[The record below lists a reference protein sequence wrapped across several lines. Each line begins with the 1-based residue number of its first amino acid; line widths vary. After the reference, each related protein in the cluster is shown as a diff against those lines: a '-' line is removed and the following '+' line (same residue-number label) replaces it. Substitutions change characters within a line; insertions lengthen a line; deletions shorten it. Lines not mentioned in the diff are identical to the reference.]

1 MQVRRTGGKDWPTTE
16 SEMGVLMSNRRTYL
30 ETLNQGRER
39 RPSASLEQITQSLQ
53 NLESRLEQSR
63 EQHDPMAR
71 PRADLDRRQGPRADL
86 GFGPP
91 PAPAERMPPRN
102 DLGFG
107 PRHGDDLRAAP
118 PRPAPRTAP
127 PEQPYQSIARDIDRV
142 RGQEDGIASVSKIAS
157 ELKALRDDLR
167 QQMQTG
173 LHQEFEQLKSEI
185 GRVYSSAPAQL
196 GAELS
201 TEIERISDSLHALS
215 NRSDDRGIAL
225 LRQEIE
231 QVKGA
236 LQHLAREET
245 VQSADRRWDEFDR
258 RWSDF
263 EDRVDARQQA
273 GDPSISILADRLQSI
288 SEAVNGL
295 PESLSLRSMED
306 KVRMLAGAVEQFVRQ
321 QERQAPETFSLIEER
336 LDEISRAIVASSAAA
351 KTPNFDPEP
360 FRRIEARISSLATQ
374 IEEVANDRPLDAVIE
389 HLNLLS
395 RRVDELATKDPT
407 PDPAVER
414 LGRQINSLAAQLK
427 DVANDRPT
435 QAVIEHLNHLSRRV
449 DELAARAPTPDPAVE
464 RLARQIGSIA
474 DKIDRQPTPPD
485 PELLFQGIE
494 QRFDVLSDM
503 IERRQGDAIEQGN
516 GMFRELEHRLEQ
528 LGARLDKRAADPLDN
543 NRVMAAIDA
552 RFSAFAERMEANNP
566 AEANNAA
573 IRGLESR
580 LVDISHRLDASAA
593 QFAEFDPEVIRNL
606 ESQVAALTQHLSR
619 PAAPLPEFED
629 IGPRLDELERSIAGS
644 RDSILEAARQAAENA
659 VRTFDGSQTQTAA
672 VTGLA
677 QDMRALEQ
685 LTRRSDQRNAKT
697 FEAIHDTL
705 IKIVDRL
712 GALDTSDA
720 GQDEPDLVDAPA
732 PVMQRSPAPK
742 LEIADVPSI
751 DPDQRLRRGEPEERL
766 ERAGPS
772 MDRMPAAPVAE
783 TAVLAA
789 KVQPDAANAAP
800 ARGPKA
806 LIGGIARALSAKRD
820 STAIPAAA
828 VEARTE
834 AMEPKLDLD
843 QPLDPRSANRPLEP
857 GTGAPDLNAIMRRVR
872 DEREQPQKASEPDA
886 AQSDF
891 IAAARRAAKAA
902 AAEAESLKRGSDKSG
917 LVRSTKLGDVFR
929 SRRKP
934 ILMAAAAVMIALA
947 GLQLGKAFL
956 GSKEDVAEALPD
968 PSTAAPP
975 IAASTMAEP
984 TDTAVKD
991 VTAQA
996 SLPTDPM
1003 MSSAEPAPEA
1013 ANQTPLPEDSEAAAE
1028 AAAPDAPATASAEPA
1043 PAEIAPDTQITSA
1056 NAPTDTAAT
1065 PIPTAAP
1072 AADAA
1077 APAVDTTVPATEAA
1091 APAEPAPPADK
1102 MAEIPTEAGPVA
1114 LREAA
1119 ASGDAKAL
1127 FEVGSRFA
1135 EGRGMTAD
1143 MKQAAT
1149 WYEKSADL
1157 GFAPAQYRI
1166 GNFFE
1171 KGTGVERDIAKAK
1184 TWYEKAA
1191 TQGNASAM
1199 HNLAVLYAMGA
1210 DGAADNEAAARWF
1223 TAAAEVG
1230 VKDSQFN
1237 LGILAAKGVGMKQSL
1252 EESYKWFAL
1261 VAKEGD
1267 RDAAAKRDEIA
1278 NSLRPEQLKA
1288 ARASVELWKPKPL
1301 NAEANSVEIPDS
1313 WQESQATTAGID
1325 MKKAIG
1331 NIQRIL
1337 NKNGYDAGGADGVMG
1352 EKTKTAIMAF
1362 QKDNGM
1368 EANGLVDETLVRALI
1383 AKK

>member
-1 MQVRRTGGKDWPTTE
+1 
-16 SEMGVLMSNRRTYL
+16 MSNRRTYL
-30 ETLNQGRER
+30 DTLNQGRQR

-63 EQHDPMAR
+63 EQHDPMSR
-71 PRADLDRRQGPRADL
+71 PRGEFDRRQGPRADL
-86 GFGPP
+86 GFGAS
-91 PAPAERMPPRN
+91 PAPERAPPRA

-107 PRHGDDLRAAP
+107 PRYGEEQRPAP
-118 PRPAPRTAP
+118 QRTAPRPAVT
-127 PEQPYQSIARDIDRV
+127 EQPYQSIARDLDRV
-142 RGQEDGIASVSKIAS
+142 RGQEDGIASVSKIAG
-157 ELKALRDDLR
+157 ELKALRDELR
-167 QQMQTG
+167 QQMTTG
-173 LHQEFEQLKSEI
+173 LHQEFEQLKSEL
-185 GRVYSSAPAQL
+185 GRVYSGVPAQV

-201 TEIERISDSLHALS
+201 AEIERISDSLHALS
-215 NRSDDRGIAL
+215 NRSDDRGINL
-225 LRQEIE
+225 LRQEIDE
-231 QVKGA
+231 MKGA
-236 LQHLAREET
+236 LMQMAREET
-245 VQSADRRWDEFDR
+245 VQSVDRRWDEFDR
-258 RWSDF
+258 RWTDF
-263 EDRVDARQQA
+263 EDRVDARQRA

-295 PESLSLRSMED
+295 PESLSLRSMEE

-374 IEEVANDRPLDAVIE
+374 IEEVANDRPSDAVIE
-389 HLNLLS
+389 HLNQLS
-395 RRVDELATKDPT
+395 RRVDELASRDPA

-414 LGRQINSLAAQLK
+414 LGRQINALAAQIK

-516 GMFRELEHRLEQ
+516 SMFRDLEHRLEQ
-528 LGARLDKRAADPLDN
+528 LGARLDKRVADPLDN
-543 NRVMAAIDA
+543 GRLMAAIDA

-566 AEANNAA
+566 AEAHSAA
-573 IRGLESR
+573 IKGLESR
-580 LVDISHRLDASAA
+580 LVDISRRLDASAA

-606 ESQVAALTQHLSR
+606 ENQVAALTLHLSR
-619 PAAPLPEFED
+619 PQAPLPEFED

-712 GALDTSDA
+712 GALDGSA
-720 GQDEPDLVDAPA
+720 EVDEPEFAPA
-732 PVMQRSPAPK
+732 PQPAMQRAPAQK

-751 DPDQRLRRGEPEERL
+751 DPDQRPRHIE
-766 ERAGPS
+766 
-772 MDRMPAAPVAE
+772 AE
-783 TAVLAA
+783 TSV
-789 KVQPDAANAAP
+789 VPQTQAAP
-800 ARGPKA
+800 ADLPEEPAIIAVKPQPEVAISAPAAAGYGPKS
-806 LIGGIARALSAKRD
+806 LIGGLARKLTAKRE

-828 VEARTE
+828 VEPRVE
-834 AMEPKLDLD
+834 APEPQLDLD
-843 QPLDPRSANRPLEP
+843 QPLDPKVANRPIEP
-857 GTGAPDLNAIMRRVR
+857 GAGAPDLNAIMRRFR
-872 DEREQPQKASEPDA
+872 DEREQPQKAAVAEPDPA
-886 AQSDF
+886 KSDF

-902 AAEAESLKRGSDKSG
+902 AAEAEQLKRGTDKAG
-917 LVRSTKLGDVFR
+917 GVRSSKLGDVFR

-947 GLQLGKAFL
+947 GLQIGKAFL
-956 GSKEDVAEALPD
+956 GSGEDVAATTPETSMEASPV
-968 PSTAAPP
+968 
-975 IAASTMAEP
+975 AASSVAE
-984 TDTAVKD
+984 TGDAAVKD

-996 SLPTDPM
+996 ILPG
-1003 MSSAEPAPEA
+1003 EPVSPEA
-1013 ANQTPLPEDSEAAAE
+1013 SPAETAADPSTPPQDSEAEAQAATPE
-1028 AAAPDAPATASAEPA
+1028 APAMASAEPVSTE
-1043 PAEIAPDTQITSA
+1043 PAPDTQITSA
-1056 NAPTDTAAT
+1056 NPPADGAAAMTAAA
-1065 PIPTAAP
+1065 PALETAAP
-1072 AADAA
+1072 APEA
-1077 APAVDTTVPATEAA
+1077 APAATEAA
-1091 APAEPAPPADK
+1091 APAEPAPPAEK
-1102 MAEIPTEAGPVA
+1102 MAEIPAEAGPVA

-1127 FEVGSRFA
+1127 FEVGSRYSD
-1135 EGRGMTAD
+1135 GRGVKAD
-1143 MKQAAT
+1143 MAQAAT
-1149 WYEKSADL
+1149 WYQKSADL

-1171 KGTGVERDIAKAK
+1171 KGTGVERDVAKAK
-1184 TWYEKAA
+1184 IWYEKAA

-1223 TAAAEVG
+1223 TAAADLG

-1261 VAKEGD
+1261 VAKDGD
-1267 RDAAAKRDEIA
+1267 RDAASKRDEIA

-1288 ARASVELWKPKPL
+1288 ARAAVELWKPKPL
-1301 NAEANSVEIPDS
+1301 DAEANSVEIPDS

-1352 EKTKTAIMAF
+1352 EKTKNAIKAF
-1362 QKDNGM
+1362 QKDNDM
-1368 EANGLVDETLVRALI
+1368 EATGEIDEKLVRALI